1 MTKPLADNYYFWTPE
16 TDKTVSVGPDQQQV
30 ALPSIPL
37 PIKSE
42 LCDADTPPDDVI
54 GVSVYD
60 YLRQFP
66 DCPLNRQYAELLQ
79 DAYPHYLADLGSQI
93 VMLDHKDVEAP
104 YVKRKI
110 VSMQILLLLEPEN
123 KGLMLQLGIN
133 FYELGLMFPEL
144 PICRSHFTKAM
155 QYLAAVED
163 DAAALNYLARIDY
176 LTGDLVKAIE
186 RWRRVQGMVA
196 DPAMQQAISEQIE
209 SLQAMGQPAKP
220 LLEDLEAIGE
230 AMRLMA
236 GSDIEQAKKILEKLE
251 EENIVPIQLPNPEF
265 YYMLGVCRE
274 KTGDIA
280 GAFGSYD
287 EALSIDP
294 DHEPSREGK
303 ERVTG
308 GIR

>member
-1 MTKPLADNYYFWTPE
+1 MTKPLADNYHFWTPE

-144 PICRSHFTKAM
+144 PVCRSHFAKAM

-163 DAAALNYLARIDY
+163 DAAA
-176 LTGDLVKAIE
+176 
-186 RWRRVQGMVA
+186 
-196 DPAMQQAISEQIE
+196 PAMQQAIGEQIE
-209 SLQAMGQPAKP
+209 SLQVMGQPEKP

-236 GSDIEQAKKILEKLE
+236 GSDIAQAKQILEKLE
-251 EENIVPIQLPNPEF
+251 EENIVPIQFPNPEF
-265 YYMLGVCRE
+265 YYMLGLCRE
-274 KTGDIA
+274 KTGDIV
-280 GAFGSYD
+280 GAFSSYD

-294 DHEPSREGK
+294 DHGPSREGK

-308 GIR
+308 GIQ

>member
-1 MTKPLADNYYFWTPE
+1 MTKPLADNYFFWTPE
-16 TDKTVSVGPDQQQV
+16 ADKTVSVGPEQEQV
-30 ALPSIPL
+30 ALPLIPL

-42 LCDADTPPDDVI
+42 LCETDTPPDDVV

-66 DCPLNRQYAELLQ
+66 DCPQNRQYAELLR

-144 PICRSHFTKAM
+144 PVCRAHFTKAM
-155 QYLAAVED
+155 QYLASVDD

-176 LTGDLVKAIE
+176 LTGDFTKAIE
-186 RWRRVQGMVA
+186 RWSRVQEMIDDTA
-196 DPAMQQAISEQIE
+196 TQLAIGEQID
-209 SLQAMGQPAKP
+209 SLQAMGQPEKP

-236 GSDIEQAKKILEKLE
+236 GSDIARAKQILEKLE
-251 EENIVPIQLPNPEF
+251 EENIVPIQFPNPEF
-265 YYMLGVCRE
+265 YYILGVCRE
-274 KTGDIA
+274 KTEDMA
-280 GAFGSYD
+280 GAFSSFD
-287 EALSIDP
+287 KALSIDP
-294 DHEPSREGK
+294 DHEPSLEGK
-303 ERVTG
+303 SRVAG
-308 GIR
+308 GI